1 METSDVIDPRVLAA
15 QRLFA
20 QDGKVVDVILSIDV
34 SADTTRDVVIDLCGG
49 LLVVGLLCDNLINP
63 DAAYERCEEASRQ
76 RRHGE
81 ADRAH
86 RVGPGMNERLRHVQ
100 FSAWAGICLR
110 ADRAA
115 TSCGTGIPTVRR
127 QSRR

>member
-63 DAAYERCEEASRQ
+63 DAAYERWAK
-76 RRHGE
+76 
-81 ADRAH
+81 
-86 RVGPGMNERLRHVQ
+86 RLRA
-100 FSAWAGICLR
+100 SG
-110 ADRAA
+110 
-115 TSCGTGIPTVRR
+115 GTARQIVRIEWDPA
-127 QSRR
+127 